1 MALFTAREKFF
12 SFPGLQGSVLGA
24 LLVTSL
30 LFARVPALFYSYG
43 RLTNQQ
49 TEWGF
54 NDGLL
59 LISISIIPI
68 GLYSTYWSLSYMLF
82 RKEFTAAPGK

>member
-1 MALFTAREKFF
+1 MII
-12 SFPGLQGSVLGA
+12 
-24 LLVTSL
+24 SL
-30 LFARVPALFYSYG
+30 LFARVPALFYSYD
-43 RLTNQQ
+43 RLAASSSA
-49 TEWGF
+49 WGF

-59 LISISIIPI
+59 LISMSIVPI